1 MSDKCVCIQPT
12 HTHTDICGIERP
24 SRCFQLVRTNTDTY
38 GDCCLTLFQVKR
50 IFRLSRA
57 WPLTPTIKSS
67 QQNLTAM
74 SQTVFFCPCFSLH
87 HPRRRVF
94 FVVFLNYGAASGGW
108 VFLQFNPPP
117 QSHLLLTY
125 SRLRGAFVLCWRK
138 CIVCPSAPLH
148 LPPSRPAP
156 LFGLKRPTADVGGQQ
171 HQQRGGG
178 GGGLA
183 FFARAVVHVLGRR
196 TQIFVCGGTPAIYRC
211 ANISFWHMVLA
222 PHDRWFLDSEGA
234 RCSISGCRQKWK

>member
-1 MSDKCVCIQPT
+1 M
-12 HTHTDICGIERP
+12 
-24 SRCFQLVRTNTDTY
+24 

-57 WPLTPTIKSS
+57 WPLTPTIISS
-67 QQNLTAM
+67 QQNFTAV
-74 SQTVFFCPCFSLH
+74 SQTVFFSVHVFH
-87 HPRRRVF
+87 YITHGGVF
-94 FVVFLNYGAASGGW
+94 FLLLFFLNYGAAGGGW
-108 VFLQFNPPP
+108 VFLQFIPPP

-178 GGGLA
+178 GGGGGLA
-183 FFARAVVHVLGRR
+183 FFARAIVHVLGRR

-234 RCSISGCRQKWK
+234 RSSISGCRQKWK